1 MFLDPADYT
10 TLHYTCPV
18 RRGRHPQPA
27 VKSTALATPSSSTT
41 PLTLQNERENPEG
54 IVERD
59 GVGLS
64 AFRSA
69 VQLKQLRQL
78 PA

>member
-1 MFLDPADYT
+1 MPCAPRTPPPDRRKKYCAGHSLQ
-10 TLHYTCPV
+10 LHY
-18 RRGRHPQPA
+18 
-27 VKSTALATPSSSTT
+27 

>member
-1 MFLDPADYT
+1 MPCAPRTPPPARPKKYCAG
-10 TLHYTCPV
+10 HY
-18 RRGRHPQPA
+18 
-27 VKSTALATPSSSTT
+27 

>member
-1 MFLDPADYT
+1 M
-10 TLHYTCPV
+10 
-18 RRGRHPQPA
+18 RRGRHPLPA
-27 VKSTALATPSSSTT
+27 LKYCAGHSLHY